1 MSISQSTWVKIGLS
15 SIVVEVHSIKSENH
29 PNSFALIRDD
39 DDSPRLTNFSSELG
53 SDGRVKSPV
62 TFSSETAMLEVVVD
76 VVVVVVAAAVSDTI
90 VFIFVFVLLLLLII
104 HDVLVVVRWL
114 C

>member
-1 MSISQSTWVKIGLS
+1 MSISQLTSVKIGLS

-53 SDGRVKSPV
+53 FDGRVKSLV
-62 TFSSETAMLEVVVD
+62 TFSSETAISKFVVD
-76 VVVVVVAAAVSDTI
+76 VGVIVVVVVSDAI
-90 VFIFVFVLLLLLII
+90 VFIFVLVLLLII
-104 HDVLVVVRWL
+104 HDVRWL